1 MNELLS
7 FNEGLKKHIVD
18 NLKKSVRTGGRKLT
32 EFREVT
38 VERGCYN
45 TAEGSSRVKIG
56 ETEVLAGIK
65 LSVGT
70 PYPDAPDAG
79 TLMVG
84 SELLPLSSPAFESGP
99 PSIMSIELS
108 RVIDRGIREAKAIDT
123 KKLCIE
129 VGEKVWIVSIDICTI
144 NDAGNLLDAS
154 GIAALAALQDA
165 VYPTYDGTLIDYKKK
180 TKDKLPL
187 TKLPLLVTIYKVGE
201 TLLVDP
207 TLEEE
212 QAFDARLT
220 VTTTEDGKLCALQKG
235 GEEPLTIDEVNKMVE
250 LGIEKA
256 NELRKKL

>member
-1 MNELLS
+1 MNELMS
-7 FNEGLKKHIVD
+7 FNEGLKKHIIES
-18 NLKKSVRTGGRKLT
+18 LKKEVRPDGRKLT
-32 EFREVT
+32 EFRNVT
-38 VERGCYN
+38 VERGCYD
-45 TAEGSSRVKIG
+45 TAEGSARVTIG
-56 ETEVLAGIK
+56 ETEVLAGVK
-65 LSVGT
+65 LSIGK

-79 TLMVG
+79 SLMVG

-99 PSIMSIELS
+99 PSIQSIELS

-123 KKLCIE
+123 KKLCVE
-129 VGEKVWIVSIDICTI
+129 VGEKVWIVSIDICAI
-144 NDAGNLLDAS
+144 NDAGNLFDAS

-187 TKLPLLVTIYKVGE
+187 TKLPLPVTVYKVGGV
-201 TLLVDP
+201 LLVDP
-207 TLEEE
+207 SPEEE

-235 GEEPLTIDEVNKMVE
+235 GEEPLSIDEVNKMVE
-250 LGIEKA
+250 LGIEKG